1 MRRNDRDRQ
10 RNIWNLAFAAAAA
23 LLVAGWTAPRAH
35 ASQFELNIQNA
46 SGRPIVLV
54 YVSPATVRSWGD
66 DVLGRPDLPNG
77 ESARINLSDR
87 SPMAPCQWDVKFVYR
102 GGTSAVS
109 RANVCSGEPVIAPR

>member
-1 MRRNDRDRQ
+1 MKRNDQDRK
-10 RNIWNLAFAAAAA
+10 RKLWNLAFAAAAGLMA
-23 LLVAGWTAPRAH
+23 AGWGRAH
-35 ASQFELNIQNA
+35 ASQLELNIQNA

-77 ESARINLSDR
+77 ESARISLSDR
-87 SPMAPCQWDVKFVYR
+87 PATAPCQWDVKFVYR

-109 RANVCSGEPVIAPR
+109 RANLCTGDPVIAPR

>member
-1 MRRNDRDRQ
+1 MKRNDRDRQ
-10 RNIWNLAFAAAAA
+10 RTIWNLAFAAAAA
-23 LLVAGWTAPRAH
+23 LMLAGWTAPRAH

-46 SGRPIVLV
+46 SGRPIILV

-77 ESARINLSDR
+77 ESARISLSDR
-87 SPMAPCQWDVKFVYR
+87 APTAPCQWDVKFVYR

-109 RANVCSGEPVIAPR
+109 RANLCSGEPVIAPR